1 MIIVT
6 IALLAALCTI
16 SIGANQT
23 INAQEEQFNITT
35 TQGGGTAD
43 IKVSLNPGEGNVTV
57 ITPNNSTTLENVT
70 AEPIANDTGI
80 IVVPENTTVTE
91 VDNQTTVVVTPEP
104 PCGCPVA
111 NETGPEEG
119 ALAPVIVT
127 PAPGQEVITEN
138 GTELVANESQEEP
151 IPVPP
156 QEPEPAP
163 VEPETGGGG
172 NDTIVI
178 TPAPAPEEGGGGSGG
193 GNDTGSNETG
203 GGNGGGNIT
212 GASSSMQFLPFIPT

>member
-1 MIIVT
+1 MHTISIVT
-6 IALLAALCTI
+6 IAAVLAVLCAI
-16 SIGANQT
+16 SANQT
-23 INAQEEQFNITT
+23 TFAQEEQFNITS

-43 IKVSLNPGEGNVTV
+43 IKVSLNPGEGNVTI
-57 ITPNNSTTLENVT
+57 ITEDNSTTLENVT

-111 NETGPEEG
+111 NETGPEDEG

-151 IPVPP
+151 IPVPVP
-156 QEPEPAP
+156 TEPEPTPAPVP
-163 VEPETGGGG
+163 VEPETGGG

-178 TPAPAPEEGGGGSGG
+178 TPAPAPEGGGGG
-193 GNDTGSNETG
+193 NET
-203 GGNGGGNIT
+203 GGGNIT